1 VSRNRGFT
9 LIELVIVVAIIAI
22 LAAIAL
28 PSFLGQIRKGR
39 RSDME
44 QAMLQIAMSQERF
57 RADCPNYAGAFSQA
71 ACYCTLPATACSP
84 PVALA
89 FPASPYT
96 ASYYTVALSNISSTR
111 YTITATAQGNQAN
124 DKANGVSCASLVY
137 DYSAGVTQKYSGTTT
152 TNTDCWAK

>member
-57 RADCPNYAGAFSQA
+57 RADCPEYANAFGYTCS
-71 ACYCTLPATACSP
+71 TLAT
-84 PVALA
+84 LK
-89 FPASPYT
+89 FPSNPYT
-96 ASYYTVALSNISSTR
+96 GSYYGTPTLDRSVANTGFRISVAANSGQDKDSQYGTNCKTLIYDSG
-111 YTITATAQGNQAN
+111 YTT
-124 DKANGVSCASLVY
+124 
-137 DYSAGVTQKYSGTTT
+137 AGVLSKTPA
-152 TNTDCWAK
+152 NCWAQ